1 MATVYLAGPIDNVS
15 LNEASGW
22 REQAAA
28 LLNESGHLVCDP
40 NRVWVLSEA
49 QRKSLSPH
57 ELGAIVGVDLFAVQ
71 TVDAL
76 LVWCDRDTR
85 MCGTYIETGWAL
97 MHDKTIAFYSPCGG
111 FPGFVSGL
119 RESISTLVDSASKVE
134 LFTDLGRACDWLDSV
149 FKGRR
154 I

>member
-28 LLNESGHLVCDP
+28 LLNEAGHLVCDP

-57 ELGAIVGVDLFAVQ
+57 ELGAIVSVDLFAVQ
-71 TVDAL
+71 EVDAL
-76 LVWCDRDTR
+76 LVWCNRHTNA
-85 MCGTYIETGWAL
+85 CGTYIETGWAL
-97 MHDKTIAFYSPCGG
+97 AHEKPMAIYSPGGG

-119 RESISTLVDSASKVE
+119 REATSVRGDSKIE
-134 LFTDLGRACDWLDSV
+134 LFTDIGRACGWLDSV
-149 FKGRR
+149 FKNRR